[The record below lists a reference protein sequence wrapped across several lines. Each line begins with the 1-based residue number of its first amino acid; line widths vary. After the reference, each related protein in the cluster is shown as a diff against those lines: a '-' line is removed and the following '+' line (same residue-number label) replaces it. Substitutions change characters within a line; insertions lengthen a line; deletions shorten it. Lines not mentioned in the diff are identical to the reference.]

1 MKHKIWN
8 STTSFDSPPKFEIIA
23 YLFSMDAKNSVY
35 VVLNFIFTN
44 ESQPIGKK
52 LKYYKRR
59 QNEGAT
65 SRQVGVKSLTQ
76 APTSVTHA

>member
-1 MKHKIWN
+1 
-8 STTSFDSPPKFEIIA
+8 
-23 YLFSMDAKNSVY
+23 MDAKNSVY

>member
-1 MKHKIWN
+1 
-8 STTSFDSPPKFEIIA
+8 
-23 YLFSMDAKNSVY
+23 MDAKISVY

-59 QNEGAT
+59 KNEGAS
-65 SRQVGVKSLTQ
+65 SRQVELKS
-76 APTSVTHA
+76 H